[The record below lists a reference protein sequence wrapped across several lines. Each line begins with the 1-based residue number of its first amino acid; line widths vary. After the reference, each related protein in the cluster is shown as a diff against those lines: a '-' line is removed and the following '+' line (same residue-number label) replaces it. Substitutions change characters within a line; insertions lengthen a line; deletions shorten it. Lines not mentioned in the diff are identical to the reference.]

1 MATFSTLKDY
11 PFLEMIASMSN
22 DKVTLIYKS
31 VPSVLFT
38 INMLHQ
44 KVRDL
49 ISYMLTV
56 TAL

>member
-1 MATFSTLKDY
+1 
-11 PFLEMIASMSN
+11 MIASMSN
-22 DKVTLIYKS
+22 DKATLIYKS

-44 KVRDL
+44 KARDL